1 MTAFAQTE
9 RDQLC
14 DEFLVVGP
22 DAPTLCEGWT
32 TSHLAT
38 HLVVRD
44 GRPDLIVGPMLP
56 IVGGYAKNAV
66 RAIRKQP
73 WPDLVE
79 AVREGPPIYS
89 PTALGPIDELVNLIE
104 FFIHH
109 EDVRRAAPQW
119 EPRELPRAEEQAI
132 WTALTRASRL
142 MFRRSRVGVELISPY
157 GRNRAKPV
165 TPQGDVALDGL
176 PSELVLAAYGRR
188 AHARI
193 EEVGSADA
201 ISALWASKLGLA

>member
-56 IVGGYAKNAV
+56 IVGSYAKNAV

>member
-56 IVGGYAKNAV
+56 IVGSYAKNAV

-142 MFRRSRVGVELISPY
+142 MFRRSRVGVELVSPY

>member
-66 RAIRKQP
+66 RVNRKQP

-142 MFRRSRVGVELISPY
+142 DLDAGF
-157 GRNRAKPV
+157 
-165 TPQGDVALDGL
+165 TGDDDGDLQRLD
-176 PSELVLAAYGRR
+176 AY
-188 AHARI
+188 
-193 EEVGSADA
+193 
-201 ISALWASKLGLA
+201 LC